1 MEKALPFFILL
12 AAGGAYLYFSNK
24 KTVELFENMGPAKM
38 PISKEQTLTK
48 TAPKPPVEPSKGVQS
63 ELERIK
69 QLEQTLSLFLNKEG
83 KRIQA
88 ETSNP
93 AIILP
98 LQRAYA
104 DNEKLKKELQII
116 KNNNAAPI
124 SLTSQMLFDME
135 QNLAALRSYSSKLK
149 EGFTGSETGNRAT
162 PKQLQDFLIKV
173 ESEIIRLSASGTTE
187 PVIQRRIQQLK
198 LMSQELEDIILKLQ
212 SGLLKPEEIPVY
224 ETDIMNSL
232 PLLGNP
238 DEPLPQLIK
247 LANLPAGFQNLLPGL
262 DTQDPQMRQV
272 YANLLNNYKDGLSW
286 YVDGGIQYAGKN
298 INEGFTGL
306 NDEMQKQLLDGAG
319 FHLKGGLK
327 YISPN
332 EVKLAESCKKTH
344 ASFSLHNNNGETTVS
359 KTGFASINDINNVSG
374 TGTNDID
381 NGENVVNDIYAS
393 NPLDENRKPS
403 HFDWRALSLHIC
415 EQIRKRGLTPSDFGC
430 TATAPDGNWRGYT
443 RMLCN
448 RLATTTDPGL
458 PEICG
463 CPPDNWRGWGLPR
476 W

>member
-12 AAGGAYLYFSNK
+12 AAGGVYLYFTNK
-24 KTVELFENMGPAKM
+24 KTVELFNDITPGKM
-38 PISKEQTLTK
+38 PMSTEQTLVK
-48 TAPKPPVEPSKGVQS
+48 TAPKLPVEPSKGVQS

-69 QLEQTLSLFLNKEG
+69 LLEQSLSLFLNKEG

-104 DNEKLKKELQII
+104 DNEKLQKELIVL

-124 SLTSQMLFDME
+124 SLTAQMIFDME
-135 QNLAALRSYSSKLK
+135 QNLAALRSYSFKMK
-149 EGFTGSETGNRAT
+149 EGFTGSQTGNRAT
-162 PKQLQDFLIKV
+162 PKQVKDFLIKV
-173 ESEIIRLSASGTTE
+173 ESEIIRLSASGTTD
-187 PVIQRRIQQLK
+187 PIIARRVQQLK
-198 LMSQELEDIILKLQ
+198 LMSQELEDILLKIQ
-212 SGLLKPEEIPVY
+212 DGLLKAEEIPIY
-224 ETDIMNSL
+224 ESDIAKSL

-262 DTQDPQMRQV
+262 DTQDPEMRQL
-272 YANLLNNYKDGLSW
+272 YANLLNNYSDGLSW
-286 YVDGGIQYAGKN
+286 YVDAGVQYAGKN
-298 INEGFTGL
+298 IEGFVDKKEDIG
-306 NDEMQKQLLDGAG
+306 EKILDGAG
-319 FHLKGGLK
+319 FHLKGGLR

-332 EVKLAESCKKTH
+332 EVKLAESSNKPLAALT
-344 ASFSLHNNNGETTVS
+344 LHNSNGKTSVS
-359 KTGFASINDINNVSG
+359 TSGFPSMYDINNVSNSVTEQYDKDG
-374 TGTNDID
+374 NI
-381 NGENVVNDIYAS
+381 VSDIYAS
-393 NPLDENRKPS
+393 NPLDENREPG

-415 EQIRKRGLTPSDFGC
+415 EQIRKRGLTPADFGC
-430 TATAPDGNWRGYT
+430 TSAAPDGNWRGYT

>member
-38 PISKEQTLTK
+38 PISKEQTLAQT
-48 TAPKPPVEPSKGVQS
+48 TPKPPVEPSKGVQS

-69 QLEQTLSLFLNKEG
+69 QLEQSLSLFLNKEG

-104 DNEKLKKELQII
+104 DNEKLKKELQIL

-124 SLTSQMLFDME
+124 SLTSQILFDME
-135 QNLAALRSYSSKLK
+135 QNLVALRSYSSKLE
-149 EGFTGSETGNRAT
+149 EGFTSETGNRAT

-212 SGLLKPEEIPVY
+212 SGLLKPEEVPVY

-232 PLLGNP
+232 PLLGKP

-247 LANLPAGFQNLLPGL
+247 LANLPTGFQNLLPGL

-272 YANLLNNYKDGLSW
+272 YANLINNYKDGLSW

-298 INEGFTGL
+298 INEGFTGV
-306 NDEMQKQLLDGAG
+306 NEEMQKQLLDGAG

-344 ASFSLHNNNGETTVS
+344 ANFSLNNHNGTTTIS
-359 KTGFASINDINNVSG
+359 KTGFPSINDINNVSDS
-374 TGTNDID
+374 GTNDID
-381 NGENVVNDIYAS
+381 NGQNIVEDMYAS
-393 NPLDENRKPS
+393 NPLDENREPA

-430 TATAPDGNWRGYT
+430 MTTAPDGNWRGYT

-448 RLATTTDPGL
+448 RLVTTTDPGL